1 MANNNLNEINGND
14 IAYLKQLMAEEET
27 HSLMDYINIL
37 RHHQLSILIISL
49 VVLSLAIFYAVT
61 ATDIYKASTVLKISE
76 PQGSILDAS
85 SFLPEFGGGGKA
97 DRFIANEIETIKNI
111 TIREQVATEIIDS
124 FMNAKNHDMFSLVLD
139 KGYFESE
146 KNVKMKSFDD
156 LVKMLEKK
164 VSVEQKRG
172 LDFIEISV
180 QSPSPFEAKLIA
192 DTYTRVYQ
200 RFNLLDNRKQVSK
213 VKEFLEKQKK
223 EKLNE
228 LVDAEDKLKNYQL
241 KGGIIQLDEQAKS
254 LIETISDLQ
263 SKINSTQIE
272 MSIAKENLLS
282 YKEELKKK
290 DPTLSKYLEN
300 KTKEPY
306 ITKLQEQIADIEARK
321 DFALSTLNKN
331 TNPELIKQYD
341 SKLKEIK
348 GKLKERIDEYQASL
362 LAATPEEIKTIT
374 QKIFEEQVKY
384 EAMSASYSRLR
395 EFIKKYENKFES
407 LPQRTIGLARLT
419 RQVRS
424 YEKLY
429 ILLEEK
435 YQEALINEQST
446 TGNVLVLNY
455 ARIPKEPAKPNRKLI
470 ILIGL
475 VLGLG
480 LAFGYALIVNYFDK
494 RVKSPE
500 DIENRNINLIGWVPS
515 VDNIKALS
523 KNGTEL
529 IVASADSVASE
540 AFKALRTRIRY
551 SKIEGQTKTILI
563 TSSAPGEGKSTISSN
578 LAGSF
583 ALSNRRTVLV
593 DCDLR
598 KPRIHNIFNQKRFP
612 GFTDYFV
619 GRATFDEI
627 VRKSDIENLSFIPAG
642 TIPPNP
648 SEILDSRGMKSFL
661 RKLNNEFDLVIL
673 DSPPVLTVT
682 DAEILSRI
690 VDETI
695 LVVCADQTDIDLM
708 NKAVSLLKAGEN
720 SSFIG
725 ALLNKFEVQSSYGS
739 YYKYAYAYARNNGQE
754 SSTSSIFGKSKK
766 KKDPDKSKKEE
777 TEKINL

>member
-85 SFLPEFGGGGKA
+85 SFLPEFGGGNKA

-124 FMNAKNHDMFSLVLD
+124 FMNTKNHDMYSLVLD

-598 KPRIHNIFNQKRFP
+598 KPRIHSIFNQKRFP

-619 GRATFDEI
+619 GRATFEEI

-739 YYKYAYAYARNNGQE
+739 YYKYAYAYARSNGKE
-754 SSTSSIFGKSKK
+754 SSTTSIFSKRKK
-766 KKDPDKSKKEE
+766 KKDSDKSKKEE